1 MEGQLKEKCDILQ
14 NNNKSMIFMHNL
26 EIVNYK
32 SIVKS
37 ALYCIKTAFE
47 KNIF

>member
-1 MEGQLKEKCDILQ
+1 
-14 NNNKSMIFMHNL
+14 MIFMHNL
-26 EIVNYK
+26 EISNNR

-47 KNIF
+47 KNIFLIICI

>member
-1 MEGQLKEKCDILQ
+1 
-14 NNNKSMIFMHNL
+14 MIFMHNL
-26 EIVNYK
+26 EINNNK

-47 KNIF
+47 KIFLINMYIDVLVTC

>member
-1 MEGQLKEKCDILQ
+1 
-14 NNNKSMIFMHNL
+14 MIFMHNL
-26 EIVNYK
+26 EINNNK

-47 KNIF
+47 KKFFNQYVYRRTSNMLII

>member
-1 MEGQLKEKCDILQ
+1 
-14 NNNKSMIFMHNL
+14 MHNL
-26 EIVNYK
+26 EINNNR
-32 SIVKS
+32 SIIKS